1 MVNLTKLENIIP
13 ARVIKELSLIPQ
25 ADSIL
30 KVSHFVSQCS
40 HESANFKKTA
50 ENLNYGSD
58 ALARLFPSDFTPKQ
72 ALSYHR
78 DPVRIANRL
87 YANRLGNGDEASGDG
102 NKYKG
107 HGYIQ
112 LTGKSNHTLFSKYI
126 GVDCITN
133 PELISKQYPL
143 TSAAWFFDVN
153 GIWKLCEKGSSDQC
167 ITKVT
172 RVINGGTIGIDDRI
186 KQFHA
191 IFNALSG

>member
-1 MVNLTKLENIIP
+1 MVDLAKLEHIIP
-13 ARVIKELSLIPQ
+13 VGVIKELSLIAQ
-25 ADSIL
+25 ADSVL

-40 HESANFKKTA
+40 HESVGFKKTA

-58 ALARLFPSDFTPKQ
+58 ALVRLFPRHFTAEQ
-72 ALSYHR
+72 ALKYHR
-78 DPVRIANRL
+78 NPVMIANRL
-87 YANRLGNGDEASGDG
+87 YANRMGNGDEASGDG

-112 LTGKSNHTLFSKYI
+112 LTGKDNHTLFSKSV
-126 GVDCITN
+126 GVDCVAN
-133 PELISKQYPL
+133 PELISKRYPL

-167 ITKVT
+167 IEKVT

-186 KQFHA
+186 KQFHS